1 MLFQSIFFMNC
12 NNISL
17 CLFIKFLENN
27 LNFIECEM
35 MKFLTILFLKFL
47 LLSNFLMAET
57 IPTKSQILRQS
68 SECIRDSQNQLCKE
82 LVSQIEKLQLIV
94 FDQNRF
100 RCQSSLLGLQ
110 SALIEAYFLKN
121 FSNERILLLTS
132 YVIKNC

>member
-1 MLFQSIFFMNC
+1 MNC

-57 IPTKSQILRQS
+57 IPTKSKILRQS

-82 LVSQIEKLQLIV
+82 LVSQIEKLQLLV

-110 SALIEAYFLKN
+110 SEIIEAYFFKN
-121 FSNERILLLTS
+121 FSNEKIS
-132 YVIKNC
+132 FMVPYVIKNCKLLK